1 MRPRRSLAMFAIIF
15 IALFLV
21 ELNGLLIDL
30 ISVQFNEVQGCQR
43 PSRKL
48 LQPSSTYQSAD
59 VNCGE
64 TDLAENAVH
73 LRLGGCIVSRH
84 EQHTMSTGFVRI
96 GSQNRTGQSVGG
108 LYDASAGSQR
118 CHNLAR
124 RASV

>member
-1 MRPRRSLAMFAIIF
+1 M
-15 IALFLV
+15 
-21 ELNGLLIDL
+21 
-30 ISVQFNEVQGCQR
+30 
-43 PSRKL
+43 
-48 LQPSSTYQSAD
+48 QPSSTYQSAD

-96 GSQNRTGQSVGG
+96 GSQNRTEQSVGG
-108 LYDASAGSQR
+108 LYDASARSQR

-124 RASV
+124 RAAIEMGGLKVRFDNGRSEERRVGKDGGSR